1 MKRPNPW
8 CFSRTAVFVF
18 LAVTGSCTALPYLR
32 VVYRLP
38 AKTDAW
44 ASRPVSFTVLD
55 ERPDKT
61 ILGAGAQNEL
71 GGSSSVL
78 SLAVARGEG
87 REVEIGI
94 FDLSPFFREAFKKR
108 LEYAG
113 IQLST
118 DGKTGQLELRVAIQ
132 EFNLDLVDRKWLFR
146 MGYEA
151 RLGKDGNVLSMQ
163 KFRGN
168 AERLKIFG
176 RDQAEQLVGE
186 VFTDMLNQMDVSRLF
201 QQAGL

>member
-1 MKRPNPW
+1 
-8 CFSRTAVFVF
+8 
-18 LAVTGSCTALPYLR
+18 
-32 VVYRLP
+32 
-38 AKTDAW
+38 
-44 ASRPVSFTVLD
+44 VSD
-55 ERPDKT
+55 ERSDKA
-61 ILGAGAQNEL
+61 IMGVGARNEF

-87 REVEIGI
+87 GGVEIGI
-94 FDLSPFFREAFKKR
+94 FDLSPFFKEAFRRR
-108 LEYAG
+108 LESAG
-113 IQLST
+113 MHL
-118 DGKTGQLELRVAIQ
+118 TGDRKPGQVELTVAIQ
-132 EFNLDLVDRKWLFR
+132 EFSLDLVDRKWLFR

-151 RLGKDGNVLSMQ
+151 RLGKDGKALSTQ
-163 KFRGN
+163 KFSGN